1 MTGLG
6 YALVALA
13 LLIFVV
19 CQNVNR
25 CVSCHHPEIP
35 WLEVLTNPQ
44 TFKGS
49 DWIGLCLLLT
59 MMLVFF
65 F

>member
-13 LLIFVV
+13 LLVFVV

-25 CVSCHHPEIP
+25 CVSCQHPEIP
-35 WLEVLTNPQ
+35 WLAA
-44 TFKGS
+44 
-49 DWIGLCLLLT
+49 C
-59 MMLVFF
+59 
-65 F
+65 